1 MRLFIA
7 LQFDDDITDELVY
20 FQDML
25 KEQGVTGRFTS
36 RENLHLT
43 LAFIGEYSDPDK
55 VLDVMEAADLR
66 PFDLSLKGVGTFGE
80 VFWAGIADNPPLAAY
95 VRRLRHGLADA
106 GIPFDKKKF
115 SPHVTLVRD
124 ISYNNGEKIPVPDPP
139 KGTMTVSGISL
150 MRSDRGKHGM
160 IYTEIGYAGSG
171 DV

>member
-36 RENLHLT
+36 RENIHLT

-66 PFDLSLKGVGTFGE
+66 PFDLSLKGVGTFGN

>member
-66 PFDLSLKGVGTFGE
+66 PFDLSLKGVGTFGD

>member
-36 RENLHLT
+36 RENIHLT

-66 PFDLSLKGVGTFGE
+66 PFDLSLKGVGTFGD
-80 VFWAGIADNPPLAAY
+80 VFWAGIADNPLLAAY

>member
-7 LQFDDDITDELVY
+7 LQFDDNITDELVY

-160 IYTEIGYAGSG
+160 IYTEIGYAGYG